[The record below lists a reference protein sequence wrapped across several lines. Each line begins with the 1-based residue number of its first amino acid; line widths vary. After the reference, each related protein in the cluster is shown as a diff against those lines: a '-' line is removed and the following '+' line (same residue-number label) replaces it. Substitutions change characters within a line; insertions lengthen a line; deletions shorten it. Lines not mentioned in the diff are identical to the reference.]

1 MNQFDFAI
9 GNGGPSIG
17 SPPYSFMLK
26 FVMHWLC
33 FLVQRH
39 PTASSPTRRSPVFA
53 PAAPR
58 VTRTLLAN
66 PRRLFQRF
74 ADSFAEGRVGV
85 DGFSHVLQGQTAD
98 DGLGELADHV
108 RCPGAHHLGA
118 EDFVGAGVCD
128 DFDEAALL
136 K

>member
-9 GNGGPSIG
+9 GNGGPFIG

-39 PTASSPTRRSPVFA
+39 PTGFSLTRRSPVFA

-66 PRRLFQRF
+66 PRRSLVLL
-74 ADSFAEGRVGV
+74 GRSSPIRAAYFSASPIPSLKVGW
-85 DGFSHVLQGQTAD
+85 G
-98 DGLGELADHV
+98 
-108 RCPGAHHLGA
+108 
-118 EDFVGAGVCD
+118 
-128 DFDEAALL
+128 
-136 K
+136 